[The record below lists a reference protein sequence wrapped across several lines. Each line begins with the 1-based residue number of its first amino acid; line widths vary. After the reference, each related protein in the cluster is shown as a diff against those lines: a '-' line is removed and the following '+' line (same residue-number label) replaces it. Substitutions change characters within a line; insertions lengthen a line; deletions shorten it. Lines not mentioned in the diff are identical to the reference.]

1 MQKKKDTRKQFTESR
16 PSIGLG
22 DTIQKVTKATGIEL
36 DIPIV
41 KIDGIDVKEIP
52 NYEGYYITKNGEVFS
67 NRGRWGTEAPK
78 KLKATLQNGYP
89 SVTLYKT
96 GNKGS
101 GYGDTLYV
109 HRLLADAFIDKIEG
123 KTFVNHKDGNKENN
137 ALDNLEWVTQQENNL
152 HAFQTGLMT
161 QLKYTKEQHL
171 EVLDRYH
178 VKGQKQV
185 DIANE
190 MGVPTTFV
198 NDLIGRGTGVR
209 SQGLGDDIER
219 FLNQPLIKPI
229 TEKVKK
235 LIWKDSE
242 DCGCDARK
250 HKLNKIFP
258 NRKPL
263 CMTEG
268 EYDWFTHFK
277 TINSTTLSPMEADH
291 LSKMWSRIF
300 QSKRIYKP
308 CTCNPKAWQT
318 MINELTQVYE
328 TYQVQ
333 E

>member
-16 PSIGLG
+16 PSIGVG
-22 DTIQKVTKATGIEL
+22 DMIQKVTKATGIEFL
-36 DIPIV
+36 
-41 KIDGIDVKEIP
+41 
-52 NYEGYYITKNGEVFS
+52 TK
-67 NRGRWGTEAPK
+67 
-78 KLKATLQNGYP
+78 
-89 SVTLYKT
+89 
-96 GNKGS
+96 
-101 GYGDTLYV
+101 
-109 HRLLADAFIDKIEG
+109 
-123 KTFVNHKDGNKENN
+123 FVAG
-137 ALDNLEWVTQQENNL
+137 
-152 HAFQTGLMT
+152 
-161 QLKYTKEQHL
+161 
-171 EVLDRYH
+171 
-178 VKGQKQV
+178 
-185 DIANE
+185 
-190 MGVPTTFV
+190 
-198 NDLIGRGTGVR
+198 
-209 SQGLGDDIER
+209 
-219 FLNQPLIKPI
+219 
-229 TEKVKK
+229 
-235 LIWKDSE
+235 E

>member
-67 NRGRWGTEAPK
+67 NRGRWGTEEPK

-101 GYGDTLYV
+101 GHGDTLYL

-161 QLKYTKEQHL
+161 QLKYTRDQQN
-171 EVLDRYH
+171 EVLERYH
-178 VKGQKQV
+178 VKGQTQRQ
-185 DIANE
+185 ISEE
-190 MGVPTTFV
+190 MNVPITFV
-198 NDLIGRGTGVR
+198 SDLISRGTGIR
-209 SQGLGDDIER
+209 SQGLGDDIEK
-219 FLNQPLIKPI
+219 FLNQPLMKPL

-268 EYDWFTHFK
+268 EYDWWTHFK
-277 TINSTTLSPMEADH
+277 SINSQTLSPTEAT
-291 LSKMWSRIF
+291 KIAEIWSRIF

-318 MINELTQVYE
+318 MINEITQVYD
-328 TYQVQ
+328 TYQG
-333 E
+333 